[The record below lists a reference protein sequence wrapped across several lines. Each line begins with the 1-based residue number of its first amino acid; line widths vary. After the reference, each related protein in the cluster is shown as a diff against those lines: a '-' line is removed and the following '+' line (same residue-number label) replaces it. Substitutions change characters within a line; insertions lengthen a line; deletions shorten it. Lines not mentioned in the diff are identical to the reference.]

1 MTARIS
7 QNPPDTGNRRGAL
20 GWLAVRGGTGLAFGN
35 SKQKTRTKVKTM
47 NRRTTRGFRSELL
60 EQRSMLSATIVESE
74 PNNLPANADVVA
86 LDLSDNAAQY
96 SGIIATRD
104 DRDFFRF
111 TVPASGN
118 LQIAVSSNSGLVAK
132 LEVRKSQGA
141 QVFETEPKNGVQ
153 SGTIAV
159 EAGQSYIARVRSQDK
174 TIGSYSIAL
183 SLSDPNSPDPN
194 LNPAEIV
201 VESEPNDRAAQAN
214 GAELGPDGQVTL
226 AGVSVSD
233 RDKDFFRITPASS
246 GNLTVAVRPDGGQ
259 LAKLEVTNQAG
270 ADVFETEPNNGV
282 HAGTFAVQAG
292 ATYWLRLRSPN
303 NAPAPYLV
311 DVALTQDAGIAAAVS
326 LAKVDSTSSSDDHG
340 GHGRDD
346 GALVDDRGADR
357 QNDRRRDR
365 QADRSQELGD
375 DRLLV
380 PTAHVATSVDDRATD
395 RQSRRREERQDD
407 RVSEADDVRRE
418 DRRSD
423 RRID

>member
-1 MTARIS
+1 MKR
-7 QNPPDTGNRRGAL
+7 Q
-20 GWLAVRGGTGLAFGN
+20 
-35 SKQKTRTKVKTM
+35 
-47 NRRTTRGFRSELL
+47 TTRGFRTELL

-86 LDLSDNAAQY
+86 LDLSDSAAQY
-96 SGIIATRD
+96 SGTIATRD

-111 TVPASGN
+111 TVPTSGN

-141 QVFETEPKNGVQ
+141 QVFETEPNHGVQ

-183 SLSDPNSPDPN
+183 SLSDPNLPDPDPN
-194 LNPAEIV
+194 PAELAS
-201 VESEPNDRAAQAN
+201 ESEPNDRPAQAN
-214 GAELGPDGQVTL
+214 VAELGSDGQVTL
-226 AGVSVSD
+226 VGVSVSD
-233 RDKDFFRITPASS
+233 RDKDFFRVTPLST
-246 GNLTVAVRPDGGQ
+246 GNLSVAVRADGGQ

-270 ADVFETEPNNGV
+270 ADVFETQPNNGIN
-282 HAGTFAVQAG
+282 AGAFAVQAG

-311 DVALTQDAGIAAAVS
+311 DIALAQDAGLAAAVS
-326 LAKVDSTSSSDDHG
+326 LAKADATSSPDDHG

-346 GALVDDRGADR
+346 GALIDDHGADR

-365 QADRSQELGD
+365 QADRGQEVGD
-375 DRLLV
+375 DRLVV
-380 PTAHVATSVDDRATD
+380 PTAQVAASVDDRGTD
-395 RQSRRREERQDD
+395 RQTDRREDRQND
-407 RVSEADDVRRE
+407 RVSETDDVRRE
-418 DRRSD
+418 VRRSDRRSD
-423 RRID
+423 RRIN